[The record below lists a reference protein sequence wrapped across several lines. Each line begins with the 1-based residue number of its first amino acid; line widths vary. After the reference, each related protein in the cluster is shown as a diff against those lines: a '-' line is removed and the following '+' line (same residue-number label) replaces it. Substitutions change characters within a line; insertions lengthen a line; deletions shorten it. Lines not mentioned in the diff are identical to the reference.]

1 MSTNKIVTC
10 IDAGSEYCPCY
21 LAESDECIT
30 CSQLQGNSFCDCN
43 WSGVCIYQEYAW
55 CGMKKK
61 TPREAVESEI
71 IEKTQFGEQVLIL
84 KIRVLKTLARQLK
97 QPGSYV
103 FIRNP
108 EKTSIFDVPMSIMSA
123 DEEKGEIIVAIHVL
137 GVKTKSLLSCTNKI
151 LVKGPYWN
159 GLIGF
164 KELKNLVDQDVLVVG
179 RGIALAPAVLTIKYL
194 LHHKNRVTFI
204 IDQGRTGAAFIDD
217 HISGL
222 DIKQHYL
229 NLRSIE
235 GLEKM
240 NQIVSKGKYSLV
252 YSGGSD
258 LLHQVIKD
266 QLSHMDRPI
275 RLVAINNH
283 ELCCGEG
290 VCGSC
295 AVRTLTGK
303 KVKMCKSQI
312 DIEEII
318 EGGNR
323 NG

>member
-1 MSTNKIVTC
+1 MSKNKNVTC

-21 LAESDECIT
+21 LAESGECIT
-30 CSQLQGNSFCDCN
+30 CSQLQDNGFCDCN

-61 TPREAVESEI
+61 TPRETIESEI
-71 IEKTQFGEQVLIL
+71 IEKTQLSEQLLIL
-84 KIRVLKTLARQLK
+84 KIRVSKAMARQLI

-103 FIRNP
+103 FVRNP
-108 EKTSIFDVPMSIMSA
+108 EKPSIFDVPMSIMSA
-123 DEEKGEIIVAIHVL
+123 DDTKGEIDIAVQVL
-137 GVKTKSLLSCTNKI
+137 GVKTKSLITCTDKI

-159 GLIGF
+159 GLMGF
-164 KELKNLVDQDVLVVG
+164 SELKNFADQDVLVIG

-204 IDQGRTGAAFIDD
+204 IDQGKTGSQFIDD
-217 HISGL
+217 HISEFKI
-222 DIKQHYL
+222 DKHYL
-229 NLRSIE
+229 NLRSPE
-235 GLEKM
+235 GLKGM
-240 NQIVSKGKYSLV
+240 NQILSKGNYSLV

-258 LLHQVIKD
+258 LLHQGIKS
-266 QLSHMDRPI
+266 QLESTNHPAK
-275 RLVAINNH
+275 LVAINNH

-295 AVRTLTGK
+295 STYTLDGK
-303 KVKMCKSQI
+303 RVKMCKSQI
-312 DIEEII
+312 DIEEMI
-318 EGGNR
+318 EGGNL